1 MSVHSFL
8 ALLATFAGS
17 LCLIGC
23 GDQSD
28 HHDPSHSKV
37 AAEQRAELSELR
49 TQVTTLQGE
58 LKAISTRFDS
68 METVTRCVEQRV
80 KAMQAWSKHR
90 PKWDGYC
97 KEVRGRCRGTGL
109 RPRSIT
115 PYRARLRTI
124 FNLINAA
131 NFKAAASAL
140 DKLKFPVPTVDSW
153 YERQKISKAAWLE
166 MRVTAEQLTRTYL
179 TECGGVETAMQ
190 PGATAAAEVHSTAK
204 EVGTT
209 PKVDAEEVKPPSS
222 RGP

>member
-1 MSVHSFL
+1 MFAHPFL
-8 ALLATFAGS
+8 ALSS
-17 LCLIGC
+17 LCIASLWLVGC
-23 GDQSD
+23 SEQSAQRD
-28 HHDPSHSKV
+28 ISHSQA

-49 TQVTTLQGE
+49 TQVASLQGE

-115 PYRARLRTI
+115 PYRARLKTI

-140 DKLKFPVPTVDSW
+140 DKLRFPVPTVDSW
-153 YERQKISKAAWLE
+153 YERQNISKAAWLE

-179 TECGGVETAMQ
+179 TDCGGGRDGHGARRHCSGRGQQ
-190 PGATAAAEVHSTAK
+190 PGPRSDHDTQ
-204 EVGTT
+204 G
-209 PKVDAEEVKPPSS
+209 
-222 RGP
+222 RG